1 MNGLLLSA
9 QVESVATRKDC
20 TVKVVIGTQELTPS
34 KAGELVALANKL
46 VAVYI
51 SPKETIDS
59 REINQVDQI
68 DPEFPGKTQSQRL
81 RNVLFVLWQ
90 KVPEGFTDFDVFY
103 KHQTEKII
111 DHFKTKIP
119 A

>member
-9 QVESVATRKDC
+9 QVESVATRKDR
-20 TVKVVIGTQELTPS
+20 TVKIVIGTQELSPA
-34 KAGELVALANKL
+34 KAGELVGFANKL
-46 VAVYI
+46 VCVYV
-51 SPKETIDS
+51 SQKEVMTQAEMD
-59 REINQVDQI
+59 QVDQI